1 MAAEALVGSLLE
13 RAATITVDKVQGEL
27 NLATE
32 VEEEVKSHTR
42 NLKAIQAV
50 LKDAESRQAGEAGER
65 HWLQE
70 LNEVSDEMDNLLD
83 EWSTHVL
90 KQRIEGEIEKKEG
103 LKYLDKKLHVFPVA
117 GYLVEL
123 LNEKSSQDCE
133 VPLIIPIVGM
143 GGMGKTTLSQLAYN
157 DEKVKTH
164 FDKRIWVCV
173 TDTFNEVKIARNVV
187 ECLDKSNT
195 SKTSNSLQVL
205 MECIHSLIRRK
216 KFLLVL
222 DDVWNPKHSHWEEL
236 IKPFRYGAMGSR
248 IIVTT
253 RNEEVATLMKATA
266 HVIHLKQL
274 SDEFCLSLFY
284 YNAGAEKCSESR
296 MFLDVG
302 EKIVEKC
309 HGLPLAAK
317 TLGSMVREKKTLKEW
332 ENVLNSKL
340 WEIEDIE
347 QQIFRPLL
355 VNYNDLAHEIRI
367 CLFYCAIFSKDY
379 VYDKNN
385 LVELWMLQNYLNGE
399 GSEETKSPGLKY
411 FGILVKRSFVLEV
424 EVDESGKTNS
434 KIHDIIHDF
443 LLYMTKNYFLIVN
456 DGQPFQRVNEKA
468 IPKEIIGLIHLR
480 YIDLS
485 ENRWLEEL
493 PDNMGD
499 LRNLQTL
506 RLVECVRLKK
516 VELGGLIN
524 LKHLSVRGCE
534 NLKLRGI
541 DGLMSLQTLDKY
553 YVQDGDEGNKLE
565 HLRNLN
571 HLQGRLTVETV
582 RGRKADAATEEEA
595 ADAEREEEEAAIMV
609 KKAHLVHLVLNVE
622 FGLG

>member
-1 MAAEALVGSLLE
+1 MAEALVGSLLE
-13 RAATITVDKVQGEL
+13 RTATITVDKVRGEL
-27 NLATE
+27 NLVTE
-32 VEEEVKSHTR
+32 VEEEVKSLTG

-50 LKDAESRQAGEAGER
+50 LKDAESRQTGEASER

-70 LNEVSDEMDNLLD
+70 LNEVSDEMDNLLG

-90 KQRIEGEIEKKEG
+90 KQRMEGENMKKVCCRSFPSCFSFG
-103 LKYLDKKLHVFPVA
+103 QVGRLSIRRDVAVRIKKLNEKLTLIDKGKQRFQFENNTRGAEIPRQETTCFPS
-117 GYLVEL
+117 GWISGREKEKNIILSKL
-123 LNEKSSQDCE
+123 LNEESSQDCE
-133 VPLIIPIVGM
+133 VPLIISIVGM
-143 GGMGKTTLSQLAYN
+143 GGGGGGGLGKTTLSQLAYN

-173 TDTFNEVKIARNVV
+173 TDTFNEVKIARNVI
-187 ECLDKSNT
+187 ECLDKFNT

-205 MECIHSLIRRK
+205 MECVHSLIRRK
-216 KFLLVL
+216 KFLVL
-222 DDVWNPKHSHWEEL
+222 DDVWNPKHSQWEEL

-355 VNYNDLAHEIRI
+355 LSYNDLAHQIRI
-367 CLFYCAIFSKDY
+367 YLLYCVIFLKDY
-379 VYDKNN
+379 VYDKDN
-385 LVELWMLQNYLNGE
+385 LVELWMSQNYLNE
-399 GSEETKSPGLKY
+399 EESEETKNTGLKY
-411 FGILVKRSFVLEV
+411 FDILVKRSFFLEV
-424 EVDESGKTNS
+424 EVDETGKTNC
-434 KIHDIIHDF
+434 KIHDIIHDV

-456 DGQPFQRVNEKA
+456 DGQPFLQRE
-468 IPKEIIGLIHLR
+468 
-480 YIDLS
+480 
-485 ENRWLEEL
+485 
-493 PDNMGD
+493 
-499 LRNLQTL
+499 
-506 RLVECVRLKK
+506 
-516 VELGGLIN
+516 
-524 LKHLSVRGCE
+524 
-534 NLKLRGI
+534 
-541 DGLMSLQTLDKY
+541 
-553 YVQDGDEGNKLE
+553 
-565 HLRNLN
+565 
-571 HLQGRLTVETV
+571 
-582 RGRKADAATEEEA
+582 
-595 ADAEREEEEAAIMV
+595 
-609 KKAHLVHLVLNVE
+609 
-622 FGLG
+622 